1 MSKSVEITQK
11 NKKIS
16 SSAKKPKLLY
26 KYDENSKIE
35 ICLDEVGRGPLFGR
49 LYTAAVVL
57 PVNHSLF
64 DETDIKDSKKFSS
77 KEKMKRVAEYII
89 NNCLAYHIDY
99 IDAGVIDEINILQSV
114 YRSMHECI
122 KNILEK
128 ISNIQPEINNNNNNE
143 NILILVDGNSFR
155 PYCVYKEQT
164 GEIQQISHVTIEQGD
179 AKYIGIAAASI
190 IAKVAHDDY
199 IHKLCIEY
207 PILVERYDLAN
218 NVGYGTKKH
227 LDGIREHGITEFH
240 RKTYGICKTS
250 IVTPLLT
257 PEYNNIISS
266 FNS

>member
-1 MSKSVEITQK
+1 MSKSVEKTKK
-11 NKKIS
+11 NKKT
-16 SSAKKPKLLY
+16 SSATKPKLLY

-57 PVNHSLF
+57 PVNHSIF

-99 IDAGVIDEINILQSV
+99 IDASIIDEINILQSV

-122 KNILEK
+122 KHILEK
-128 ISNIQPEINNNNNNE
+128 ISNIQPEINVNNNE
-143 NILILVDGNSFR
+143 NVLILVDGNSFR

-250 IVTPLLT
+250 MVTPLLT
-257 PEYNNIISS
+257 PECNNNIS
-266 FNS
+266 